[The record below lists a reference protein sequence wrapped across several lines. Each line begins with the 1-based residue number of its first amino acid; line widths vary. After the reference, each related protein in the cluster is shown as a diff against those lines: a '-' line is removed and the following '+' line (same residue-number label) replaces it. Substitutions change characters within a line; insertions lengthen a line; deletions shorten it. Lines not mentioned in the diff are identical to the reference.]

1 MSFDFNVPFTR
12 DAGIWANLL
21 VETLKQSFSQISE
34 QIANN
39 NMRSELEDLKKT
51 FTTSIDG
58 IKITADD
65 ALHLAQSNA
74 TSIIDLRNEFTVKL
88 SDVND
93 KCVKLEDE
101 NVALKSE
108 NVLMKQQLD
117 DSEIYS
123 RRKNLIIQGI
133 PDVKNETDEQCE
145 ISVKDFLKNQLKL
158 EIRDMKFVACHRIGT
173 KHNDSSKMANR
184 SIIVRFASLND
195 RKVVW
200 SNRSLLRNT
209 KFYMNENFP
218 RNIGYNRRKLQP
230 IYTYAK
236 KIEHYEKQMSLKGD
250 RLVIG
255 KTTYTVNNMNTL
267 PADIHPNKMC
277 TVSNDKV
284 LVSGGL
290 LSEYSYLSNYYQ
302 CDLRYDSTDFPTL
315 EHAYQH
321 ARAKHFN
328 DKAVAAKIL
337 ATKDPSHVK
346 KLSYSVHGYT
356 DMEWGKVRENL
367 MLKLLRVKFARGT
380 DLAAKL
386 QSTGNK
392 LLAESGKDKF
402 FSCGLPL
409 THVDVLDSS
418 KWKSNMLGKLQMQIR
433 NELNE
438 A

>member
-1 MSFDFNVPFTR
+1 
-12 DAGIWANLL
+12 
-21 VETLKQSFSQISE
+21 
-34 QIANN
+34 
-39 NMRSELEDLKKT
+39 
-51 FTTSIDG
+51 
-58 IKITADD
+58 
-65 ALHLAQSNA
+65 
-74 TSIIDLRNEFTVKL
+74 
-88 SDVND
+88 
-93 KCVKLEDE
+93 
-101 NVALKSE
+101 
-108 NVLMKQQLD
+108 
-117 DSEIYS
+117 
-123 RRKNLIIQGI
+123 
-133 PDVKNETDEQCE
+133 
-145 ISVKDFLKNQLKL
+145 
-158 EIRDMKFVACHRIGT
+158 
-173 KHNDSSKMANR
+173 
-184 SIIVRFASLND
+184 
-195 RKVVW
+195 
-200 SNRSLLRNT
+200 
-209 KFYMNENFP
+209 
-218 RNIGYNRRKLQP
+218 
-230 IYTYAK
+230 
-236 KIEHYEKQMSLKGD
+236 
-250 RLVIG
+250 
-255 KTTYTVNNMNTL
+255 MNTL